1 MAGYSGTT
9 LPSKLGIKDG
19 DSVLLCSEPRGVS
32 AALGDMP
39 SVKFPPRKGTGSYDV
54 ILYFTRE
61 RAALERELAGLRKQ
75 MGPTC
80 GLWICWPKKASKVAT
95 DMTEQVVRD
104 VALPTGLVDNKV
116 CAIDSTWSGLRL
128 VIRKELSE

>member
-1 MAGYSGTT
+1 MAGYSGST
-9 LPSKLGIKDG
+9 LPTKLGIKDG
-19 DSVLLCSEPRGVS
+19 DSVLLCSEPRGLS

-39 SVKFPPRKGTGSYDV
+39 SVKFPPRKGSGSYDV

-75 MGPTC
+75 MGPAC
-80 GLWICWPKKASKVAT
+80 GLWICWPKKASKVVT
-95 DMTEQVVRD
+95 DMNEEAVREI
-104 VALPTGLVDNKV
+104 ALPTGLVDNKV

-128 VIRKELSE
+128 VIRKELRE